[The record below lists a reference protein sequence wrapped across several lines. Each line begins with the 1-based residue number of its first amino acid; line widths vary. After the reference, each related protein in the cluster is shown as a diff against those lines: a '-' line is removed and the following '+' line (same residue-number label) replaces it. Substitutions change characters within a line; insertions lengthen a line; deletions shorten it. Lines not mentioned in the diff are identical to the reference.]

1 MKKIININL
10 SGRVIPIEDSA
21 YEKLQAYIESLRR
34 YFVNEE
40 GRDEIINDIES
51 RIAELLHE
59 KVRKGTESISDA
71 DIEEIITSMGR
82 VEDFEAEDKEN
93 GTATAA
99 AASASSSSSSQ
110 QKSSSTSYTE
120 FKREKSRLYRDTSD
134 KMIGG
139 VCSGISNYLGIDPA
153 IVRILFAI
161 ISFGGFGLGFL
172 AYIILWVILPPKDLD
187 GFTGKRLYRNPDDKV
202 ISGVAG
208 GLAAYFGRNSSTIR
222 LVFAAPL
229 ILNILFRILSWPLF
243 NHDSFVPNIV
253 AGSLTGTF
261 MLAYLVLWIVLPEAT
276 SDYQKM
282 EMRGEKVDVNRIRQN
297 VREGVDNMKE
307 RMKGWSEEVKSS
319 AQNLGERAR
328 EFAGTRGKEF
338 TAEVRESARRSSRGL
353 GHVIGVI
360 FKAFFLFIA
369 GTIAFALFVALLGIL
384 IGGVSVWPLK
394 NFVIDGFWQNL
405 YGWGTLIFFFGIPVI
420 GFIVWL
426 LRRIMRV
433 RSQNNYISWTFGG
446 LWALGWVC
454 ITLFVSSLIN
464 DFRMSNGKINKE
476 GTELTITQPVNG
488 KMTVIVSEP
497 ELEYS
502 GSFPWIEIDGE
513 GLDITRDTLKI
524 ANVEIRDVRKSAD
537 GNYHVRIK
545 KFSSGRSVAEAE
557 TRAQKIQYAASF
569 RDSILDLG
577 SSLAIDKDS
586 KYRGQQIEI
595 YIEVPV
601 GKKIRF
607 DETLEKLHAFNIR
620 LNNKKNWRGKNRT
633 DWDFDDESFDFITN
647 VDYIMTE
654 DGLKD
659 PSGAPAGNIQA
670 APNDYRYNGGNTN
683 STNGTNASPVNT
695 DSINIQKAIEQ
706 KKREL
711 KELEEKAKP
720 APRKPTGFINKTD
733 KGNEGTTLSGPSPVS
748 SVIEWF

>member
-34 YFVNEE
+34 YFANEE

-59 KVRKGTESISDA
+59 KVRKGTEAISDA

-82 VEDFEAEDKEN
+82 VEDFEAEDKDS
-93 GTATAA
+93 GSAAAA
-99 AASASSSSSSQ
+99 AASTASSSSSQ
-110 QKSSSTSYTE
+110 QKNTSSAYTE
-120 FKREKSRLYRDTSD
+120 YKREKSRLYRDTGD

-172 AYIILWVILPPKDLD
+172 AYIILWIVLPPRDLD
-187 GFTGKRLYRNPDDKV
+187 GFVGKRLYRNPDDKV

-208 GLAAYFGRNSSTIR
+208 GLAAYFGRSSATIR

-261 MLAYLVLWIVLPEAT
+261 ILAYVVLWIVLPEAN
-276 SDYQKM
+276 SEYQKM

-307 RMKGWSEEVKSS
+307 RMKGWTEEVKTS
-319 AQNLGERAR
+319 AQNISEKAK
-328 EFAGTRGKEF
+328 EFAGTRGKAF
-338 TAEVRESARRSSRGL
+338 SSEVRESARRSGRGL

-369 GTIAFALFVALLGIL
+369 GTIAFALFVALIGIL
-384 IGGVSVWPLK
+384 IGGLSVWPLK
-394 NFVIDGFWQNL
+394 NFIIDGFWQNL
-405 YGWGTLIFFFGIPVI
+405 YGWGTLILFLGIPVI
-420 GFIVWL
+420 GFIVWS
-426 LRRIMRV
+426 LRRIMKV
-433 RSQNNYISWTFGG
+433 KSQNNYLSWTFGG
-446 LWALGWVC
+446 LWAIGWVC
-454 ITLFVSSLIN
+454 VTLFAASLFN
-464 DFRMSNGKINKE
+464 DFRMSNSNYNRE
-476 GTELTITQPVNG
+476 GAEMTITQPVNG
-488 KMTVIVSEP
+488 KMILLVSEP

-502 GSFPWIEIDGE
+502 GSLPWVDIDGE

-524 ANVEIRDVRKSAD
+524 ANVEIRDVRKSSD

-545 KFSSGRSVAEAE
+545 KYSNGRSVADAE
-557 TRAQKIQYAASF
+557 TRAQKIQYTASF

-586 KYRGQQIEI
+586 KYRGQQIEV

-620 LNNKKNWRGKNRT
+620 LNNKKNWRGNNRT
-633 DWDFDDESFDFITN
+633 DWDFDDESFNFNTN
-647 VDYIMTE
+647 VDYVMTE

-659 PSGAPAGNIQA
+659 LAGNLVGSTPA
-670 APNDYRYNGGNTN
+670 APNDYRYKGNSNTN
-683 STNGTNASPVNT
+683 NGTITSPVNT

-706 KKREL
+706 KKKEL
-711 KELEEKAKP
+711 KELEEKVKP
-720 APRKPTGFINKTD
+720 ATGKPTGFINKAN
-733 KGNEGTTLSGPSPVS
+733 KEGESTAISGPSPVS
-748 SVIEWF
+748 SVMEWF